1 MELILDIG
9 KTRWFFKQPLND
21 FLWCQD
27 VSILRF
33 RNLVKHCWW
42 LSYQPLWKIWVSWD
56 MLGWWH
62 SQLNGE
68 VIGKSYSKPP
78 TRSNELVMSYKF
90 RGKHLHFFEWFP
102 VHSWILIWNA
112 SPVNGDIWYLGLPL
126 YVFVASENAL
136 FLSGWCHCFGF
147 GIFLMPSIFP
157 FLMVCIFG
165 LHHGP
170 IPSFGDIFRQSNS
183 QILNYGIVM

>member
-1 MELILDIG
+1 VSRCVDLAISEPSETLLVVELP
-9 KTRWFFKQPLND
+9 TPLK
-21 FLWCQD
+21 
-27 VSILRF
+27 
-33 RNLVKHCWW
+33 NL
-42 LSYQPLWKIWVSWD
+42 
-56 MLGWWH
+56 
-62 SQLNGE
+62 SQLGYVGMMTFPTE
-68 VIGKSYSKPP
+68 WKVIGKSYSKPP

-112 SPVNGDIWYLGLPL
+112 SPVDGDIWYLGLPL